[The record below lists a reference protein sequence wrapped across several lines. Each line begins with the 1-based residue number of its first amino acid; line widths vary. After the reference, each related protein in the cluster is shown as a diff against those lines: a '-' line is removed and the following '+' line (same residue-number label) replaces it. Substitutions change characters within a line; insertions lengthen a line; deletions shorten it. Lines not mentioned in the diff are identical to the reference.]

1 MGQLVS
7 EHEVQL
13 YDQAVADWP
22 GEIDFYRSMLAEVKQ
37 RGGSVLEVGCGTGR
51 VLMNL
56 AQAGVSMVGMDFSPA
71 MLDAARQ
78 KSQGLSN
85 VRWVQGDMQAFELG
99 EKFDLIIIP
108 GHSFQFMLT
117 PQEQLACLTC
127 IRRHLTPSGKLILHV
142 SHDDHSWLGD
152 LIEGPGTAFKL
163 KGEYR
168 QNSGKGSVRAWVAW
182 SYQDDTQTASA
193 VDAWEFVGEDG
204 VVTELKESLPKLL
217 HCIFPFEMRHLLA
230 RAGFELEALYGDFY
244 QHELQNTSSDM
255 LWVVSIGQE

>member
-51 VLMNL
+51 VLMQL
-56 AQAGVSMVGMDFSPA
+56 ARAGISMVGMDFSPA
-71 MLDAARQ
+71 MLEAARL
-78 KSQGLSN
+78 KSQGLLN
-85 VRWVQGDMQAFELG
+85 VRWVVGDMLAFELG

-117 PQEQLACLTC
+117 PEDQLACLTC
-127 IRRHLTPSGKLILHV
+127 ISRHLTPSGKLVVHV
-142 SHDDHSWLGD
+142 NHDDHSWLGG
-152 LIEGPGTAFKL
+152 LIDQGPAFKL

-168 QNSGKGSVRAWVAW
+168 QHSGKGTVRAWVAW

-204 VVTELKESLPKLL
+204 VVLERKESLPKLL
-217 HCIFPFEMRHLLA
+217 HCVFPFEMRHLLA
-230 RAGFELEALYGDFY
+230 RAGFEVEALYEDFY
-244 QHELQNTSSDM
+244 RHELQNTSSDM
-255 LWVVSIGQE
+255 IWVVRNGHP